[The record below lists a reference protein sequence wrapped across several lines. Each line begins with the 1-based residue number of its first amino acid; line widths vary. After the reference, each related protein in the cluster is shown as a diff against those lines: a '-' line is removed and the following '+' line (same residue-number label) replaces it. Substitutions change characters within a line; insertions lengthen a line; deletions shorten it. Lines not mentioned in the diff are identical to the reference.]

1 MIHKNNTLHNGII
14 VVCAAAVMLF
24 SLTGCAAAKEQKA
37 FHSGQDATDAFIKA
51 LRADNT
57 EALLSIFGPDAEE
70 LIFSGDS
77 VMDTLRRDMFLE
89 AYDRQHRLDAQ
100 EEQLILVVGQNDW
113 PFPIPLIKQ
122 DQTWIFDTAAG
133 KEEILQRRIGRNEL
147 NTIQVLLAIVDAQRE
162 YAMNDLDGD
171 GLCEYA
177 REFRSDAGK
186 KNGLYWKTEEGEKPS
201 PLGLLVARAKEAGY
215 GKQDMASADEPQP
228 YFGYFYRMLT
238 AQGQN
243 AAGGAFDYIVK
254 DNMIG
259 GFAVIAHPADY
270 GNSGVMTF
278 IVNHDGVVYQK
289 DLGEN
294 TAQEAAK
301 ITLYDPNG
309 TWEKPSNSAL

>member
-1 MIHKNNTLHNGII
+1 MIHKNNTLRNGII

-24 SLTGCAAAKEQKA
+24 SLAGCAAKEQKA

-89 AYDRQHRLDAQ
+89 AYDRQHRLDA
-100 EEQLILVVGQNDW
+100 EEDQLILVVGQNEW

-122 DQTWIFDTAAG
+122 DQKWIFDTAAG
-133 KEEILQRRIGRNEL
+133 KEEILQRRIGRHEL

-201 PLGLLVARAKEAGY
+201 PLGPLVARAKDAGY
-215 GKQDMASADEPQP
+215 GKQDKDSADEPQP

-243 AAGGAFDYIVK
+243 AAGGAFDYVVN

-259 GFAVIAHPADY
+259 GFAVIAYPADY

-278 IVNHDGVVYQK
+278 LVNHDGVVYQK

-301 ITLYDPNG
+301 ISTYDPNQ
-309 TWEKPSNSAL
+309 TWEKVQ

>member
-1 MIHKNNTLHNGII
+1 MIHKINTLYNGII
-14 VVCAAAVMLF
+14 MISAAALMIF
-24 SLTGCAAAKEQKA
+24 SLAGCTAATGQKT
-37 FHSGQDATDAFIKA
+37 FHSGQDATDTFIKA
-51 LRADNT
+51 LRADDPD
-57 EALLSIFGPDAEE
+57 ELLSIFGTDANE

-89 AYDRQHRLDAQ
+89 AYDRQHRLDAK
-100 EEQLILVVGQNDW
+100 EDQLILVVGQNDW

-122 DQTWIFDTAAG
+122 DQKWIFDTAAG

-177 REFRSDAGK
+177 QQFHSEAGK

-201 PLGLLVARAKEAGY
+201 PLGLLVALAKEAGY
-215 GKQDMASADEPQP
+215 TEQDKNSANEPQP

-243 AAGGAFDYIVK
+243 APGGAFEYIIK

-259 GFAVIAHPADY
+259 GFAVIAYPADY

-278 IVNHDGVVYQK
+278 VVNHDGIVHQK

-294 TAQEAAK
+294 TAQEATK
-301 ITLYDPNG
+301 IDLFDPNEA
-309 TWEKPSNSAL
+309 WEKVQ